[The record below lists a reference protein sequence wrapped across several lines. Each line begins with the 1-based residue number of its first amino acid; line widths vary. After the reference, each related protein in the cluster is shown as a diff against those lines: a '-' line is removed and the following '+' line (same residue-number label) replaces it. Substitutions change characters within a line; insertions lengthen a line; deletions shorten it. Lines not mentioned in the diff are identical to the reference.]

1 MYNNDLF
8 KMNLQ
13 LFADEPQTEHAQQE
27 TAPETEP
34 AAERKYTQ
42 AEVDAAIAS
51 RLSRANK
58 DAEKRI
64 EAARQEARS
73 EAEKLA
79 KMNAEQRA
87 EHERQEAEKA
97 AKEREAE
104 ITRREADISR
114 RELMATAKDELSKRE
129 IPIGFHEIL
138 NYTDADTCNAS
149 IDALA
154 KLLAA
159 YKQDV
164 TNKLLAGSGVTL
176 RMGSNQPDPD
186 KMTDAEWF
194 AYRKAQRQ
202 QKG

>member
-13 LFADEPQTEHAQQE
+13 LFADEPQQE
-27 TAPETEP
+27 PVPETEP
-34 AAERKYTQ
+34 APERKYTQ

-97 AKEREAE
+97 A
-104 ITRREADISR
+104 
-114 RELMATAKDELSKRE
+114 MDELAKRKL
-129 IPIGFHEIL
+129 PGRLLDIL
-138 NYTDADTCNAS
+138 N
-149 IDALA
+149 
-154 KLLAA
+154 
-159 YKQDV
+159 
-164 TNKLLAGSGVTL
+164 
-176 RMGSNQPDPD
+176 
-186 KMTDAEWF
+186 
-194 AYRKAQRQ
+194 
-202 QKG
+202 

>member
-13 LFADEPQTEHAQQE
+13 LFADEPQQEPAQQE
-27 TAPETEP
+27 PASETDPAP
-34 AAERKYTQ
+34 ERKYTQ

-58 DAEKRI
+58 DVEKRI

-87 EHERQEAEKA
+87 EHERQKAEKA

-104 ITRREADISR
+104 ITRRE
-114 RELMATAKDELSKRE
+114 LMATAMDELAKR
-129 IPIGFHEIL
+129 
-138 NYTDADTCNAS
+138 
-149 IDALA
+149 
-154 KLLAA
+154 KLPGG
-159 YKQDV
+159 
-164 TNKLLAGSGVTL
+164 LLGINL
-176 RMGSNQPDPD
+176 QP
-186 KMTDAEWF
+186 F
-194 AYRKAQRQ
+194 C
-202 QKG
+202 